1 MPIYVRQGHVEVAAD
16 GKPEETFYLPH
27 HAVSKGRRGETKWRI
42 VFDASSH
49 EKGAPSLNDALEM
62 GPKLL
67 PDLFATLLRFRL
79 PPVATAGD
87 IRQSFLQLQL
97 DEKDRDLTRF
107 FWYRLVREA
116 EDRYFTTDEVICYQF
131 TRLHFGL
138 TCSPFLLSAAVREF
152 AATHTDTFHK
162 AAMLVDRSTYMDD
175 FVACAEDD
183 SDVIAIYY
191 QLTALMR
198 KYSFPMG
205 KWSFNSE
212 PLRDIWKVVGREIEP
227 ISQVLGVDWD
237 TNRDI
242 LFTDQRDVSDT
253 AGGGPTTNR
262 RQLQVISRFYD
273 PM

>member
-1 MPIYVRQGHVEVAAD
+1 MKR
-16 GKPEETFYLPH
+16 
-27 HAVSKGRRGETKWRI
+27 
-42 VFDASSH
+42 
-49 EKGAPSLNDALEM
+49 
-62 GPKLL
+62 
-67 PDLFATLLRFRL
+67 
-79 PPVATAGD
+79 
-87 IRQSFLQLQL
+87 
-97 DEKDRDLTRF
+97 TRY
-107 FWYRLVREA
+107 FWYRVVREA

-152 AATHTDTFHK
+152 AATHTDTFPK